1 MLKRKQALQHEQK
14 EMLSATISAGTL
26 SLLNIALILGLL
38 MQDYNINS
46 PNINGRAIAFF
57 AVELSRNK
65 TTTTHFLENVALPH
79 GNIQLFCINGSCE
92 ISMLVRYQQFQHQES
107 SCVFSC
113 RGVGVESRAALRCQ
127 TLKRR
132 CRFCARTTQGRPR
145 PLPPAK
151 ACCTARELISGLS
164 RHAPWRVSAA
174 PRSAARQLRPRHQS
188 AALVAAA

>member
-1 MLKRKQALQHEQK
+1 
-14 EMLSATISAGTL
+14 
-26 SLLNIALILGLL
+26 

-65 TTTTHFLENVALPH
+65 TTTTHFLENAALPH

-113 RGVGVESRAALRCQ
+113 RGVGVESRAALRYQ

-132 CRFCARTTQGRPR
+132 CRFCAHTAQGRPG

-151 ACCTARELISGLS
+151 VCYTASELISGLP

-174 PRSAARQLRPRHQS
+174 PRSAARQPRPRQRS
-188 AALVAAA
+188 AVLSLPRHRS

>member
-1 MLKRKQALQHEQK
+1 MKDRDTKRKQSLQQEQK

-65 TTTTHFLENVALPH
+65 TTTTHFLENVALNH

-92 ISMLVRYQQFQHQES
+92 ISILVRYQ
-107 SCVFSC
+107 
-113 RGVGVESRAALRCQ
+113 
-127 TLKRR
+127 
-132 CRFCARTTQGRPR
+132 
-145 PLPPAK
+145 
-151 ACCTARELISGLS
+151 
-164 RHAPWRVSAA
+164 
-174 PRSAARQLRPRHQS
+174 
-188 AALVAAA
+188 